1 MNSSN
6 RFIRQATV
14 LIVRRGA
21 EYLVGRIPYSL
32 EYRWSRSPYD
42 AWNTREKDKAQMVA
56 RRVGGDLWLWN
67 PVLGQLKEYAN

>member
-42 AWNTREKDKAQMVA
+42 AWNTREKDKAQLVA

-67 PVLGQLKEYAN
+67 PVVGQLHEIGA